1 MIVAICFHYARNAK
15 TELTSESI
23 CKGYTVL
30 QMKAIE
36 KILCSTVF
44 SDVILR
50 FSNPSL
56 IHSLIN
62 F

>member
-15 TELTSESI
+15 TELTSEYI